1 MDRRAQLV
9 ALLLVGSAAAQSTP
23 PAPTTPPKEPDPA
36 LKDASLGDVAGSRQ
50 SRPATPPDIQPT
62 KPPAP
67 APVTPTPPPAA
78 KPTLGPIGGLPS
90 EAGLPGRRF
99 YPEGTFL
106 SRRKGRLFRST
117 TGDVIFLPE
126 RDSKKRGEAPMVVM
140 GCQELDRLEAVP
152 DAFATDVNIVLSGQ
166 VYVYYDR
173 QYILPSAYSVE
184 RIAPA
189 ANPSGT
195 PAATSD
201 PADTKPATTAAK
213 TAADDPD
220 VAALI
225 RDLETKRGTARAID
239 PTPTADTK
247 PNANGS
253 KPDGK
258 PKTADKAAIRSEDA
272 VTPEGT
278 MLLNRRARLV
288 RLTGGLL
295 AAAFDGDTQSPGPA
309 PMPLLRCRMTQKLDE
324 AARSRGEDLTIT
336 VSGRV
341 TVYGGRNYLLPTLI
355 QVATTGDIKPQQ

>member
-1 MDRRAQLV
+1 MDRRAQLA
-9 ALLLVGSAAAQSTP
+9 ALFIIGSAAAQP
-23 PAPTTPPKEPDPA
+23 GNPPKEPDPA
-36 LKDASLGDVAGSRQ
+36 LKDASLGEVAGSRQ

-67 APVTPTPPPAA
+67 APTTPAPAPAA
-78 KPTLGPIGGLPS
+78 KPSLGPIPGLPP
-90 EAGLPGRRF
+90 EPGLSSRRF
-99 YPEGTFL
+99 YPEGTFI
-106 SRRKGRLFRST
+106 SRRKGRLFRSP

-152 DAFATDVNIVLSGQ
+152 DAYSADVNVYISGQ

-189 ANPSGT
+189 APTN
-195 PAATSD
+195 PAASTD
-201 PADTKPATTAAK
+201 AEPAAKPATKSAT
-213 TAADDPD
+213 DDPD

-225 RDLETKRGTARAID
+225 RDLETKRGTARAIQPQSD
-239 PTPTADTK
+239 SKNPDKKTERNEKPTE
-247 PNANGS
+247 
-253 KPDGK
+253 
-258 PKTADKAAIRSEDA
+258 KAASNPDS
-272 VTPEGT
+272 VSPEGT
-278 MLLNRRARLV
+278 IILSRRARLI

-295 AAAFDGDTQSPGPA
+295 AAAFDGDTQSPPPP
-309 PMPLLRCRMTQKLDE
+309 PMPFLRCRMTQKLDE
-324 AARSRGEDLTIT
+324 AARSRGEDLTLT

-341 TVYGGRNYLLPTLI
+341 TVYDGRNYLLPTLI